1 VIVAR
6 RDALFRRGYLMV
18 IGGTLILALGAAALA
33 SALYVFISTGA
44 WSWREFFALTALYTV
59 ILFVLLTGGAIR
71 IG

>member
-1 VIVAR
+1 
-6 RDALFRRGYLMV
+6 MV
-18 IGGTLILALGAAALA
+18 VSSAFILALGAAALA
-33 SALYVFISTGA
+33 SALYVFISTGS